1 MTEKDE
7 QIALFDWA
15 QYRTDLQRMFHITNE
30 GRRSVQHTMSLLRQ
44 GMKPGVPDNMLP
56 LARGGYHGLF
66 IELKRSSGGR
76 LSPEQK
82 DWQAALLEEGYAVAV
97 CKGFEEARETI
108 DWYVRLKEGRR

>member
-15 QYRTDLQRMFHITNE
+15 QYRTDLQQMFHITNE

-56 LARGGYHGLF
+56 LARGGKSSVARLED
-66 IELKRSSGGR
+66 IELHM
-76 LSPEQK
+76 E
-82 DWQAALLEEGYAVAV
+82 D
-97 CKGFEEARETI
+97 F
-108 DWYVRLKEGRR
+108 D

>member
-66 IELKRSSGGR
+66 IELKRRSGGR
-76 LSPEQK
+76 LSPEQR
-82 DWQAALLEEGYAVAV
+82 DWQVALLDEGYAVAV
-97 CKGFEEARETI
+97 CNGFEEARETI